1 MSGPDHEA
9 LRALAWMVE
18 QYLSTGEELDTLSM
32 SPRQDA
38 LTVLKREGL
47 VDYDGVRCG
56 SWTEAGRRLL
66 DER

>member
-1 MSGPDHEA
+1 
-9 LRALAWMVE
+9 MVE